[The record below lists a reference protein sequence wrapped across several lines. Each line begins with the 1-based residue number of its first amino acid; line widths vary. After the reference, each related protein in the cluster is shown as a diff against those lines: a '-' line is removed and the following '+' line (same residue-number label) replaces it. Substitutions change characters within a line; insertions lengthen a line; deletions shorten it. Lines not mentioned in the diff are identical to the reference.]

1 MRLPEYVSQLGIGQ
15 TKLGSGKGEKLLTY
29 SVPYSPWTFAGVHF
43 KGPVSVYTLIKALI
57 DDIKRIAW
65 KIWRDIHS

>member
-1 MRLPEYVSQLGIGQ
+1 MRLPEYVSQLEDGQ
-15 TKLGSGKGEKLLTY
+15 SKFGTEKVEGPLTY

-43 KGPVSVYTLIKALI
+43 KGPVPMYTLIKALI

-65 KIWRDIHS
+65 NIWRDIHS